1 MTTPEPHKL
10 IFLGSVSVEPDT
22 AIAFDIPLN
31 ASPEQITAALEKLEA
46 DRAAAALAESEKLR
60 KMFLSPPPEAEA
72 EKNDEDKPQ

>member
-31 ASPEQITAALEKLEA
+31 ASPEQITAALETLEA
-46 DRAAAALAESEKLR
+46 KRAADALAETKKLR
-60 KMFLSPPPEAEA
+60 ELFPLV
-72 EKNDEDKPQ
+72 EDKPHE